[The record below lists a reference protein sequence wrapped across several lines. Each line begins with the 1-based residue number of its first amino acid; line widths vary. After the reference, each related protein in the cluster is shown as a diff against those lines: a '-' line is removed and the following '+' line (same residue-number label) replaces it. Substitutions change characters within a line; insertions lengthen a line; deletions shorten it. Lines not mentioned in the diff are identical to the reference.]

1 MNRREVR
8 RDPNHFSSELELRI
22 NEAIQVVSQNLPK
35 SDARNALYLRE
46 IKDRLENIKGI
57 MRLLHG

>member
-1 MNRREVR
+1 MNRMEVR

>member
-1 MNRREVR
+1 MEVR